1 MAMSLAVFGAAV
13 AAGPQ
18 GASSAFGEG
27 GPDSRIREERSGAG
41 AFARPDSAWCG
52 VETVS
57 GPVGDPPPRTREGLS
72 RVLGRPLSPAAVDED
87 GFTDLHYAALLNLPE
102 AVRELMAAG
111 AVVEP
116 WVAVVDRMFGVSDGV
131 YMPDGTKYPV
141 LVTEAEFRD
150 PLAHGFRDTFYLSE
164 LTEAEKQDLFRSQ
177 RLSDPDVMLDLDVTL
192 EDLHDLSGPVRRR
205 LCQLVGYDVAG
216 WLRLDDTPVEFA
228 VVGNAVEALS
238 VLARGRGG
246 SFFDLIREG
255 EVGKLLNLATLVDAR
270 EAAAWLL
277 QDVDVNLREVYEV
290 GSERTPLHH
299 AAGNGDAGMV
309 EALAARGMDVNERD
323 GRGRTPMHY
332 AAWNDREEAV
342 KVLAAA
348 SADPRAVRDDGST
361 PLHDAAWRD
370 ARAAVEAL
378 VDLGVPVDIAA
389 VPSIASWK
397 SAEDGAQSTEA
408 TADPGAWTPLYR
420 AAWNDARDA
429 AEALLAH
436 GADVNARDA
445 EGWTPLHAAAAG
457 NAEATARLLL
467 ERGADMEARDHSG
480 WTALHHAVWHEA
492 RPVATLLAS
501 RGARLDGK
509 PGSGETP
516 LADAGWWA
524 RAVRTVEGLEYYDD
538 VFYGKGEPRKPRVV
552 DPLPGKGK
560 LRRYRVVDPIWSR
573 IRLNQYVDSIAGV
586 CSLDRPVGERA
597 DRVKMLLENLRK
609 FTELELGLPPRA
621 YPDTDYARTQR
632 LRLGDIMG
640 VVLEGS
646 FAESLNRSYLD
657 HGSGSN
663 GYEELSA
670 GFDRSYRVA
679 FALGRD
685 IPPSVACGPYSYPTE
700 WAEKLY
706 EGLRCLHAAPR
717 GWRCRVGP
725 EWSEFADTRGE

>member
-1 MAMSLAVFGAAV
+1 MAMSLAVVGAAV
-13 AAGPQ
+13 AADPS
-18 GASSAFGEG
+18 GASSAFGDG
-27 GPDSRIREERSGAG
+27 GPGSRIREERAGAG

-52 VETVS
+52 VETVA
-57 GPVGDPPPRTREGLS
+57 GPVGDPPPRTGEGLS

-116 WVAVVDRMFGVSDGV
+116 WVAVVDRMFGVSDGTD
-131 YMPDGTKYPV
+131 MPDGTAYPV
-141 LVTEAEFRD
+141 VVTEAEFQD

-164 LTEAEKQDLFRSQ
+164 LTEAEKQDLFRSW
-177 RLSDPDVMLDLDVTL
+177 RLSGLSDPDLTL
-192 EDLHDLSGPVRRR
+192 EDLHDLSEPVRRR

-246 SFFDLIREG
+246 SFFDLVREG

-290 GSERTPLHH
+290 YSERTPLHH
-299 AAGNGDAGMV
+299 AAGNGDARMV
-309 EALAARGMDVNERD
+309 ESLAARGMDVSERD

-348 SADPRAVRDDGST
+348 GADPRAVRHDGST

-378 VDLGVPVDIAA
+378 VELGVPVDIAA
-389 VPSIASWK
+389 VPSEASWK
-397 SAEDGAQSTEA
+397 SAEDGAKSIEA
-408 TADPGAWTPLYR
+408 TADPGSWTPLYR

-436 GADVNARDA
+436 GAEVNARDA

-467 ERGADMEARDHSG
+467 ERGADMEARDRSG

-552 DPLPGKGK
+552 DP
-560 LRRYRVVDPIWSR
+560 IWSR

-609 FTELELGLPPRA
+609 FTELELRLAPRA
-621 YPDTDYARTQR
+621 YPDTSYARTQR
-632 LRLGDIMG
+632 LRLGDIRG
-640 VVLEGS
+640 VVLEELFG
-646 FAESLNRSYLD
+646 ESLDRSYPD
-657 HGSGSN
+657 HGSGSI

-670 GFDRSYRVA
+670 VFGLNYRVY
-679 FALGRD
+679 FALGRY
-685 IPPSVACGPYSYPTE
+685 IPPSVACGPYSYPAE

-725 EWSEFADTRGE
+725 EWSELADRMGE